1 MPLLDDLKLTE
12 KYDRSGML
20 GVIESFPKQCLEA
33 KSIGLAF
40 NLPESYRIPY
50 RSIICTGLGGS
61 AIASDILRSYLW
73 HETRAPIFVNR
84 NYLLPAFADEETLVI
99 VSSYSGSTEET
110 LSAYRDARRKK
121 ARIVVVTTGGDLKR
135 LAEKHAVPVIA
146 IPKGIQPRCA
156 TGYMFFPALI
166 LLSKLG
172 LVKDASR
179 EIDETIK
186 ILDGIRRD
194 TAGFEVRARDNI
206 AKKAALALYDKFPVI
221 YASQDYMDC
230 VVTRWRGE
238 LAENAK
244 TLSSGHLFP
253 EMNHNEI
260 VGWENPKKILKNFVA
275 VLLRDFLDHPRISR
289 RMDVTKRLIK
299 KEGFCVAEVFS
310 KGRSRMARIFSLI
323 YIGDF
328 VSFYLAILNRVDP
341 TPVERI
347 AYLKKELGRKI

>member
-1 MPLLDDLKLTE
+1 MPLLDDLKLIE

-40 NLPESYRIPY
+40 NLPDSYKIPY
-50 RSIICTGLGGS
+50 HSIICTGLGGS

-73 HETRAPIFVNR
+73 HEIKVPLSANR
-84 NYLLPAFADEETLVI
+84 NYLLPAFADERTLVI
-99 VSSYSGSTEET
+99 VSSYSGNTEET

-121 ARIVVVTTGGDLKR
+121 AKVVVATSGGDLKK
-135 LAEKHAVPVIA
+135 LAEKDGLPVMS

-156 TGYMFFPALI
+156 TGYIFFPALI

-172 LVKDASR
+172 LAKDASR

-186 ILDGIRRD
+186 TLDGIRRD
-194 TAGFEVRARDNI
+194 TAGFEVRERNNI
-206 AKKAALALYDKFPVI
+206 AKQVALSLYDKFPVI

-260 VGWENPKKILKNFVA
+260 VGWENPKNILKDFVA
-275 VLLRDFLDHPRISR
+275 VILRDSLDHPRISR
-289 RMDVTKRLIK
+289 RIDVTKELIK
-299 KEGFCVAEVFS
+299 KEGFGVIEVS
-310 KGRSRMARIFSLI
+310 STGRSRLARIFSLI
-323 YIGDF
+323 YMGDF
-328 VSFYLAILNRVDP
+328 VSFYLAILNRTDP

-347 AYLKKELGRKI
+347 AYLKKALG